1 VVVTT
6 VDCAIAPVEIIA
18 TIAVV
23 SRSLFMLFSSPPY
36 AACENPRMVARFRNK
51 GNEVAYFSRR
61 MQPPLLNS
69 HRALEHSR
77 RAYRFAQVA
86 AAHVQSKQAFI

>member
-1 VVVTT
+1 
-6 VDCAIAPVEIIA
+6 
-18 TIAVV
+18 
-23 SRSLFMLFSSPPY
+23 
-36 AACENPRMVARFRNK
+36 MVARFRNK